1 MTTLLLNRIGQI
13 SVHSRL
19 NELPMIPADQ
29 LGTIRSPVNQ
39 VRGKIRPYSDPEQR
53 GKSPYRWGPVLE
65 HILEDLFIT
74 G

>member
-29 LGTIRSPVNQ
+29 LGTIRPPVNQ
-39 VRGKIRPYSDPEQR
+39 VRGKIGPYSDPEQG
-53 GKSPYRWGPVLE
+53 GKSSYRWGPVLE
-65 HILEDLFIT
+65 HIMEDLFIT